1 MTEAALHFRD
11 YEPGDWPGVWA
22 VLRPAFEAGDS
33 YPCPVD
39 MTETDAKTYW
49 TGVGALSRKW
59 VGVAE
64 GPDPS
69 SGKGGAILGTWY
81 LRPDQ
86 GGLGDHV
93 CNAGYVVREDAR
105 GRGLAVA
112 MCRHTQDQ
120 ARALG
125 FRGMRFNLVVATN
138 APAIRAWEKSG
149 LRIVG
154 TVPDAFRHKTL
165 GLVDAHVMWRAL

>member
-1 MTEAALHFRD
+1 MID
-11 YEPGDWPGVWA
+11 VMSEPAIRLRAYQPDDWPGVWA
-22 VLRPAFEAGDS
+22 VLKPAFAAGDS

-39 MTETDAKTYW
+39 MAEDDAKTYW
-49 TGVGALSRKW
+49 TAPAALSRKW

-64 GPDPS
+64 GPDGS
-69 SGKGGAILGTWY
+69 ILGTWY

-112 MCRHTQDQ
+112 MCRRSQDE

-125 FRGMRFNLVVATN
+125 FTGMRFNLVVATN
-138 APAIRAWEKSG
+138 APAIRAWTKSG
-149 LRIVG
+149 LVIVG
-154 TVPDAFRHKTL
+154 TVPRAFRHKAL
-165 GLVDAHVMWRAL
+165 GLVDAHVMWRGL